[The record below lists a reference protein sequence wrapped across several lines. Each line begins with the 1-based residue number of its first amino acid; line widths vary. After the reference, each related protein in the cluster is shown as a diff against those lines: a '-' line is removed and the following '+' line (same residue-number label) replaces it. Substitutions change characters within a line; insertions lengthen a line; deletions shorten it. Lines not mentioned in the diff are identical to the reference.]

1 MSTTNHRTAL
11 VTGASSGLGKEA
23 AAQFAGEGYGRVI
36 ITARTSAKAEQARTD
51 LEASTNTRV
60 FETLELDLDDH
71 ASVEAA
77 ALSLAERGGRID
89 VVILNA
95 GLVPGN
101 DVAHTSNG
109 IEATAAATLIGHHL
123 LTMRLLEAGLLADEA
138 RIVIAG
144 SEAAR
149 GDVPMFKPIDVHALA
164 AESFGGDLEAAIE
177 GVMRMSPPIKF
188 DPGNQYATVKLF
200 AAWWAAELSDRL
212 PQGMTVNAVSPG
224 STPATNAD
232 RNAPFL
238 MKRVLVPFFK
248 LVPGMSHTVNDGARR
263 YVDAAGYGPEH
274 TGKFFASRPKKMTGP
289 LHLIE
294 MPHLDDPAAQQ
305 ALWNVT
311 AKAADGVRYP
321 A

>member
-23 AAQFAGEGYGRVI
+23 AAQFAGEGYGHVI

-51 LEASTNTRV
+51 LEASTNTSV

-77 ALSLAERGGRID
+77 ARTLTERGTTID
-89 VVILNA
+89 VLILNA

-164 AESFGGDLEAAIE
+164 AESFGGDLESAVE

-212 PQGMTVNAVSPG
+212 PQGHDRQRGVSRKHPRHQRRSKCAVPDEAGPRSILQAGSRDVSHGERWSPTLRRCG
-224 STPATNAD
+224 RIRTGTHRKVLRLAAEEDDRTTPPD
-232 RNAPFL
+232 
-238 MKRVLVPFFK
+238 
-248 LVPGMSHTVNDGARR
+248 
-263 YVDAAGYGPEH
+263 
-274 TGKFFASRPKKMTGP
+274 
-289 LHLIE
+289 
-294 MPHLDDPAAQQ
+294 
-305 ALWNVT
+305 
-311 AKAADGVRYP
+311 
-321 A
+321 